1 MSIGYRSIL
10 QLQDSADA
18 VRVAEEQMH
27 DWLRGK
33 LRGRFRSIERADWDG
48 PGVHELGER
57 ARLTVLEDSSHDGRR
72 RRELLEFVEDNG
84 NGVWTTRV
92 YAMNAPDARRYRQ
105 TIWIESEGRGRNG
118 ESVVPSPP
126 RIVRNTLETIPAF
139 DGAVPIL
146 PESTMVRGED
156 AEALFD
162 HITDQER
169 SLSLVIASPIPNV
182 GDERWRRAVDTIT
195 KETIGCASFFVLD
208 QEAHRLLNERLG
220 AAHSLPLGALRT
232 FVPGVALDD
241 RLDARRHRVLT
252 TWAVLRGLVEV
263 PATSKKSE
271 RLIFDDRTKR
281 LVSVSPRLQL
291 LEKELPGDLSRAT
304 RLLQRQR
311 LVIAEELPAAETTAP
326 STLVTGPVPSTPA
339 AVPEVVA
346 TSEPAAPEVTETAP
360 EPTPTP
366 IAAPRAPWMD
376 RLTALVRRILGR
388 ETLDDQ
394 ALQALSERF
403 ERQEAAVR
411 KAQETTS
418 ALQSEREKLEDQVA
432 ELKAHLETERF
443 ERAVAESERQDAER
457 KTRQLEAWRAQR
469 PDHYEFI
476 EKPADLW
483 EADPVSVVNIVERLT
498 DEEGFEEVRKYVSLT
513 DWERTLD
520 DAGEIDLIDRS
531 SLYATSFWEYVLV
544 LMDFAKEVDEHGFR
558 GNVHTYLGGAD
569 RVVGRKCPQARHR
582 PNESQSVQNNAKW
595 RKERTFTVPTEL
607 DPSGKLFMTAHFAP
621 TNRDQNAPR
630 MYYAMGKKDGR
641 THAYIG
647 YIGTHLTNTKTN

>member
-10 QLQDSADA
+10 QLKDTADA
-18 VRVAEEQMH
+18 VRVAEDQMH
-27 DWLRGK
+27 YWLRSK
-33 LRGRFRSIERADWDG
+33 LKGRTRSIERADWDG
-48 PGVHELGER
+48 PGVHELGDR
-57 ARLTVLEDSSHDGRR
+57 ARLTVLVNTSHDGRLH
-72 RRELLEFVEDNG
+72 RELLEFVEGNG
-84 NGVWTTRV
+84 QGVWTTRV
-92 YAMNAPDARRYRQ
+92 YAMSDRDARRYRQ
-105 TIWIESEGRGRNG
+105 TMWIESEGRGRNG
-118 ESVVPSPP
+118 ESILPSPP
-126 RIVRNTLETIPAF
+126 RIVRNTLETVPAF

-146 PESTMVRGED
+146 PEPTMVRGDDVED
-156 AEALFD
+156 LFG

-169 SLSLVIASPIPNV
+169 SLSLVIAAPIPDV
-182 GDERWRRAVDTIT
+182 GDELWRRAVDSIT
-195 KETIGCASFFVLD
+195 RETIGCASFFVLD
-208 QEAHRLLNERLG
+208 QEAHRILNDHLG

-252 TWAVLRGLVEV
+252 TKTVVNGLVRT
-263 PATSKKSE
+263 PATSGKSE
-271 RLIFDDRTKR
+271 RLIFDERTKR

-311 LVIAEELPAAETTAP
+311 LVITEEPPAADTVAP
-326 STLVTGPVPSTPA
+326 SSPVQRPLSQLMPSPA
-339 AVPEVVA
+339 VAQEPVSAPEHASEKIVEPSPVAVPE
-346 TSEPAAPEVTETAP
+346 
-360 EPTPTP
+360 
-366 IAAPRAPWMD
+366 PRAPLMD
-376 RLTALVRRILGR
+376 RLSALVRRVLGR
-388 ETLDDQ
+388 ETLDEQ

-403 ERQEAAVR
+403 ERQEAVVR
-411 KAQETTS
+411 TAQETTDT
-418 ALQSEREKLEDQVA
+418 LQSANEMLEDKVA
-432 ELKAHLETERF
+432 ELKGHLETERF
-443 ERAVAESERQDAER
+443 ERAVAESERQDAQR

-476 EKPADLW
+476 ERPADLW

-498 DEEGFEEVRKYVSLT
+498 DEKDFEEVRKYVTLT
-513 DWERTLD
+513 DWEKTLD
-520 DAGEIDLIDRS
+520 RAAEIDVIDRS
-531 SLYATSFWEYVLV
+531 SLYATAFWEYVLV

-558 GNVHTYLGGAD
+558 GNVHNYLGAGD

-582 PNESQSVQNNAKW
+582 PNESESVQNNSRW
-595 RKERTFTVPTEL
+595 RKERTFTVPTDL

-630 MYYAMGKKDGR
+630 LYYTIGKKDGR